1 MQFSRLLRRSCKDSS
16 AYNNPANSLGHVGSN
31 LHTAIASIAATGLIL
46 SSAGFGAVYAWAS
59 GAEHGSL
66 LASLMVMMA
75 VALEL
80 AKPLAVASAFSA
92 FRSWAV
98 VRGAALA
105 LLALVAI
112 AYSLTAELQL
122 VATSRGDVVARREA
136 TIEQRDDRRDS
147 VKAARAE
154 LATLAPSR
162 SVAEVQADV
171 VKVLADNPKAGDC
184 SKLDGPVSRFV
195 CPQVATLRGEIA
207 RAERR
212 AELQGLI
219 GKATNQPAA
228 TAAAVKNADPG
239 STALATYLA
248 TIGISVSA
256 TRLTDWL
263 VLVPVIALELGAA
276 LALLLVQ
283 SVSSGQAAG
292 VATGQQTASVTEQKA
307 DTGSDTQSAQPDTE
321 SRAPASEPGEK
332 RTPQQARK
340 RTRKK
345 GGKGGPGGQSGKRRL
360 GNVVDLLKARG
371 GQIKGGQREIAKAL
385 RLSKSRVNEM
395 LHEAAAAGIVR
406 LATSRSGTTVALT
419 AA

>member
-1 MQFSRLLRRSCKDSS
+1 MQFSHLFGASCKDSS
-16 AYNNPANSLGHVGSN
+16 AYNNRANGLGHTGSA
-31 LHTAIASIAATGLIL
+31 LTTAIASIAATGLIL
-46 SSAGFGAVYAWAS
+46 SSAGFGAVYAWTS

-80 AKPLAVASAFSA
+80 AKPLAVASAFNA

-98 VRGAALA
+98 IRGAALA

-122 VATSRGDVVARREA
+122 VATSRGDVVAKREA
-136 TIEQRDDRRDS
+136 AIERRDDQRDN
-147 VKAARAE
+147 VKAAREE

-162 SVAEVQADV
+162 AIAEVQADV
-171 VKVLADNPKAGDC
+171 VKFLADNPKAGDC
-184 SKLDGPVSRFV
+184 SKLDGPVSRSV

-212 AELQGLI
+212 AKLQ
-219 GKATNQPAA
+219 ATINSVTSQIAPAVV
-228 TAAAVKNADPG
+228 VKRADPG
-239 STALATYLA
+239 SAALATYLA
-248 TIGISVSA
+248 TMGISVSA

-283 SVSSGQAAG
+283 SVSGGHSVGAS
-292 VATGQQTASVTEQKA
+292 TGQQTASVLDQKPDSIA
-307 DTGSDTQSAQPDTE
+307 EAQPAQPDTE
-321 SRAPASEPGEK
+321 SRTQASEPGEK

-340 RTRKK
+340 RTRKN

-385 RLSKSRVNEM
+385 RLSKSRLNEV
-395 LHEAAAAGIVR
+395 LHEAAAAGMVR
-406 LATSRSGTTVALT
+406 LATSRSGTTVAL
-419 AA
+419 AAA